1 MIHIFKTLTII
12 LLHNLF
18 RFWKDNT
25 LTNAETI
32 KNDRTIM
39 TNETLSAIPIIVY
52 KNKTVAF

>member
-25 LTNAETI
+25 NTLNNAETI
-32 KNDRTIM
+32 KNDRMIIIM
-39 TNETLSAIPIIVY
+39 TNETLPAIPIIVY
-52 KNKTVAF
+52 KT